1 MKFYSISNKLFYK
14 SFIIYIIFFGF
25 NVWAIVSNAQEVSNL
40 KHENIT
46 LDSTNI
52 VLKHFTPTKIST
64 DVSIESHTSENSD
77 SNNLKLNATTS
88 NIINTSQNV
97 LTTSVRPDRDINQ
110 TTEKVNI
117 ISTTIINDKNGNNMS
132 DFIIP
137 SQNPDISNVTNTSTT
152 TVVPA
157 EPVLPDKGSAE
168 EEHNSSMS
176 IFFVLCVLALGI
188 LLIHLMLQT
197 NFQYLPESVV
207 IVFLGGAIGMIINLM
222 SNQNIAN
229 WRKEEAFSPT
239 AFFLV
244 LLPPIIFESGYNLH
258 KGNFFQ
264 NIGSILVFAIF
275 GTAISAFVIGAG
287 IYLLGLAQVAYKLS
301 FVESFAFGS
310 LISAVDPVATVAIFH
325 ALEVDPVLN
334 MLVFGESIL
343 NDAISIVLTT
353 SVLESNNATT
363 TSEAI
368 ILGLNRF
375 CLMFFAS
382 AGIGVVF
389 ALISALLLKHVDLRK
404 NPSLEFGLM
413 LVFTYAPY
421 VLAEGIQLSGI
432 MAILFNGIV
441 MSHYTHFNLSTVT
454 QITMQQT
461 MRTLAFIA
469 ETCVFAYLGLALFS
483 FRHRVEPA
491 LVIWSIVLCLIG
503 RAANIFPLAFLVN
516 RFREHQIT
524 RKMMFIMWF
533 SGLRGAIS
541 YALSLHLDFSDE
553 TRHVIITTTL
563 IIVLFTTL
571 IFGGSTMPLLKFLR
585 AEKKQKSN
593 SRRKRKDK
601 EISLS
606 KTREWGQ
613 TIDSEHLSELTEEEI
628 EVSFLQSRIRGFARW
643 DLKFFIPFFTR
654 RFTQQELKDC
664 KSQMTDLTNQ
674 WYQAIRISP
683 MESDDEVTTASTA
696 QLNINLSVE
705 NQNQIH
711 GKQSKRRPSHGEDE
725 DWSD

>member
-1 MKFYSISNKLFYK
+1 MRVLISRIHWPPSFSFDGILIFLFFCVIFTSATSSDVLQKTNFNLLSAGIDAVSEEINKRETPN
-14 SFIIYIIFFGF
+14 
-25 NVWAIVSNAQEVSNL
+25 NVQQPEISEKTSSLKNVSTANDAGKISQPVTSTESS
-40 KHENIT
+40 NIT
-46 LDSTNI
+46 VN
-52 VLKHFTPTKIST
+52 
-64 DVSIESHTSENSD
+64 
-77 SNNLKLNATTS
+77 TTS
-88 NIINTSQNV
+88 AV
-97 LTTSVRPDRDINQ
+97 AVNQ
-110 TTEKVNI
+110 
-117 ISTTIINDKNGNNMS
+117 
-132 DFIIP
+132 P
-137 SQNPDISNVTNTSTT
+137 PSNVTNIASSSTT
-152 TVVPA
+152 PLPA

-207 IVFLGGAIGMIINLM
+207 IVFLGALIGLIINLM

-264 NIGSILVFAIF
+264 NIGSILVFAIL
-275 GTAISAFVIGAG
+275 GTTVSALIIGAG
-287 IYLLGLAQVAYKLS
+287 VYLLGLAKVAYRLS
-301 FVESFAFGS
+301 FAESFAFGS

-325 ALEVDPVLN
+325 AMDVDPVLN

-343 NDAISIVLTT
+343 NDAVAIVLTT
-353 SVLESNNATT
+353 TILESNNPTMT
-363 TSEAI
+363 SSEAVI
-368 ILGLNRF
+368 TGFNRF

-404 NPSLEFGLM
+404 NPSLEFGMM

-421 VLAEGIQLSGI
+421 ALAEGIHLSGI
-432 MAILFNGIV
+432 MAILFCGIV
-441 MSHYTHFNLSTVT
+441 MSHYTHYNLSTVT

-469 ETCVFAYLGLALFS
+469 ETCVFAYLGLAIFS
-483 FRHRVEPA
+483 FRHRLELA
-491 LVIWSIVLCLIG
+491 LVVWSLVLCLIG
-503 RAANIFPLAFLVN
+503 RACNIFPLAVLCN

-524 RKMMFIMWF
+524 KKMMFIMWF
-533 SGLRGAIS
+533 SGLRGAIA
-541 YALSLHLDFSDE
+541 YALSLHLQFSDE
-553 TRHVIITTTL
+553 TRHVIVTTTL

-571 IFGGSTMPLLKFLR
+571 VFGGSTMPLMKLLQ
-585 AEKKQKSN
+585 ANKKTRT
-593 SRRKRKDK
+593 RRRRREK
-601 EISLS
+601 EITLS

-613 TIDSEHLSELTEEEI
+613 AIDSEHLSEYTEEEM
-628 EVSFLQSRIRGFARW
+628 EVNFIQSRIKGFAKC
-643 DLKFFIPFFTR
+643 DIKYFIPFFTR

-674 WYQAIRISP
+674 WYQAIRVSP
-683 MESDDEVTTASTA
+683 TESDEDTAPS
-696 QLNINLSVE
+696 SVAS
-705 NQNQIH
+705 
-711 GKQSKRRPSHGEDE
+711 QSLKT
-725 DWSD
+725 

>member
-1 MKFYSISNKLFYK
+1 
-14 SFIIYIIFFGF
+14 
-25 NVWAIVSNAQEVSNL
+25 
-40 KHENIT
+40 
-46 LDSTNI
+46 
-52 VLKHFTPTKIST
+52 
-64 DVSIESHTSENSD
+64 
-77 SNNLKLNATTS
+77 
-88 NIINTSQNV
+88 
-97 LTTSVRPDRDINQ
+97 
-110 TTEKVNI
+110 
-117 ISTTIINDKNGNNMS
+117 
-132 DFIIP
+132 
-137 SQNPDISNVTNTSTT
+137 
-152 TVVPA
+152 
-157 EPVLPDKGSAE
+157 
-168 EEHNSSMS
+168 
-176 IFFVLCVLALGI
+176 
-188 LLIHLMLQT
+188 
-197 NFQYLPESVV
+197 
-207 IVFLGGAIGMIINLM
+207 
-222 SNQNIAN
+222 
-229 WRKEEAFSPT
+229 
-239 AFFLV
+239 
-244 LLPPIIFESGYNLH
+244 
-258 KGNFFQ
+258 
-264 NIGSILVFAIF
+264 
-275 GTAISAFVIGAG
+275 
-287 IYLLGLAQVAYKLS
+287 
-301 FVESFAFGS
+301 
-310 LISAVDPVATVAIFH
+310 
-325 ALEVDPVLN
+325 
-334 MLVFGESIL
+334 
-343 NDAISIVLTT
+343 
-353 SVLESNNATT
+353 
-363 TSEAI
+363 
-368 ILGLNRF
+368 
-375 CLMFFAS
+375 MFFAS

-491 LVIWSIVLCLIG
+491 LIIWSIILCLIG

-585 AEKKQKSN
+585 AEKKQKNN

-601 EISLS
+601 EVSLS

-683 MESDDEVTTASTA
+683 MESDDEVTSASTA

-711 GKQSKRRPSHGEDE
+711 GKQSKRRPSHG
-725 DWSD
+725 SILSI